1 MLVIK
6 ERHELIALLKAL
18 GFVKYHC
25 QDYDCREIA
34 GSPII
39 NQLLRETK
47 SALRPFLEASGI
59 KDEVRLG
66 WGLID
71 KYPEYIS
78 TIKTHL
84 SNVENWSDLSE
95 EIKRE
100 AIIDFIEP
108 MISSDEV
115 VSELLNWRNNLSV

>member
-25 QDYDCREIA
+25 QDYDCRELA

-39 NQLLRETK
+39 NHLLRETK

-59 KDEVRLG
+59 KDEARLG
-66 WGLID
+66 WGVID

-95 EIKRE
+95 EIKRA